1 MAGWREAQLTLSLCV
16 QDAEQS
22 FLSELAALARVPLAE
37 SKPSSSKR
45 GPSGTWWEVGGHGGG
60 LPGLGMGAPVP
71 CLPLA
76 SSVALGTVL
85 TLAGLLGPYL
95 SRSSLRG
102 TPWGPLLALHQ

>member
-1 MAGWREAQLTLSLCV
+1 MAGRREAQLTLSLCV

-60 LPGLGMGAPVP
+60 LPGLGMGAPVRVCHWLAVWP
-71 CLPLA
+71 WALCLP
-76 SSVALGTVL
+76 
-85 TLAGLLGPYL
+85 
-95 SRSSLRG
+95 SRG
-102 TPWGPLLALHQ
+102 F